1 MPYRV
6 DWKLHFQKPR
16 IHGKRFEPK
25 RPVNWRGS
33 VSMTY
38 IDGDQRMTDAREWA
52 SPFPLTKD
60 QALDVMRGLLADII
74 DESGQ
79 GAVDA
84 AFWMEVK

>member
-1 MPYRV
+1 MTYRV

-38 IDGDQRMTDAREWA
+38 REGDKNVTDAREWV

-60 QALDVMRGLLADII
+60 QALDVMRAMLLDILE
-74 DESGQ
+74 ESGQ
-79 GAVDA
+79 GAIDA
-84 AFWMEVK
+84 AFWMAVK